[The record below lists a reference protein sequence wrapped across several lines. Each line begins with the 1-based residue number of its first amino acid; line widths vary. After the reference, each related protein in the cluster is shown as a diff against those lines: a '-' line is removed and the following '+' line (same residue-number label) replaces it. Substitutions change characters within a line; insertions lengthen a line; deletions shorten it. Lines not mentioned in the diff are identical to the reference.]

1 MAMRIALCH
10 ADVRT
15 PAQVSDKLFIRL
27 ELERLDRSGFT
38 VNSQAC
44 LEERLVACGCLR
56 LVAIEANTRRRDAL
70 LDGVDRWREPMNG
83 HVKPRRNPGKSLK
96 RLHKVSTTNDINQT
110 LLQTSSEPNSQP
122 KLVIWMSARNTSQT
136 AAARNRTIQS
146 SRIELACP

>member
-15 PAQVSDKLFIRL
+15 PAQESDKLFIRL

-96 RLHKVSTTNDINQT
+96 RLHKVSTTNDTPSIHPSAPTRTACQSNT
-110 LLQTSSEPNSQP
+110 PANEFRT
-122 KLVIWMSARNTSQT
+122 KLSTKAGDLDVST
-136 AAARNRTIQS
+136 
-146 SRIELACP
+146 